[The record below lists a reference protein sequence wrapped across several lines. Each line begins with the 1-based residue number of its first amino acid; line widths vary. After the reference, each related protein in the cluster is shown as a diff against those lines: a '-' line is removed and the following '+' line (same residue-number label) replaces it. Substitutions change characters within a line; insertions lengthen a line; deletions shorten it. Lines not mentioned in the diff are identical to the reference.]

1 MISAVSANENASNI
15 PIEFKDLTPEANETE
30 YFVTGAYEK
39 YPTLKFDENRLSEEY
54 WVGGISYI
62 YKENSTSPNTY
73 KNSVFNRSID
83 GNATIQIALNK
94 NATGLI
100 YFSFLNGTPLELNNG
115 SVQYKLTDLERGHYT
130 FSYYYSGDDNYN
142 DGVSNMDFV
151 IPSLTT
157 SMTLN
162 NDNITMFYKDGTK
175 LEATLK
181 DQWGTPLTN
190 RNVSFTING
199 VKYQRQS
206 NENGTAS
213 INLNTNPGKY
223 DIITHYSGS
232 TSTAGNIS
240 YSTLTVLPTITGE
253 DITKIYKNGTQYYV
267 KALSSNGTALANQ
280 TINFN
285 INGVFY
291 NRTTDANGSARL
303 NINLIS
309 GDYIITAK
317 NLNDNCTI
325 SNNITVKPTIISDD
339 LIKIY
344 KNESQFNVQALTTN
358 GTPLA
363 NKNLTFNINGVFYN
377 RTTDSEG
384 NAKLNI
390 NLNPGT
396 YIITTQNPNDKSKI
410 SNTITVTPY
419 LFTADLVKYYKSS
432 SRFTA
437 RLVDASYK
445 AIANQNVVFKLNG
458 VEYTRTTDNEGEA
471 SIAINLIPGEYGI
484 TTSSN
489 GYVVNNDIKVL
500 PTLIDSNPENSTI
513 NLDEGE
519 FYNVTV
525 IDGEGNPYPNQ
536 EVKFKYLTWETTLKT
551 NENGTVSFE
560 GNRINQM
567 NELTIEYNGYT
578 IHNTVLFKKYPYV
591 IYDKLYDNVYSRIY
605 ENPDL
610 YSYLTN

>member
-30 YFVTGAYEK
+30 YFITGAYEK
-39 YPTLKFDENRLSEEY
+39 YPKLKFNEDKLSEEY
-54 WVGGISYI
+54 WVGGIL
-62 YKENSTSPNTY
+62 YKENSTMPNTTY

-115 SVQYKLTDLERGHYT
+115 SVQYKLTGLERGHYT

-142 DGVSNMDFV
+142 DGVSTMDFV

-162 NDNITMFYKDGTK
+162 NDNITMYYKDGTK
-175 LEATLK
+175 LESTLK
-181 DQWGTPLTN
+181 DQWGTALTN
-190 RNVSFTING
+190 RTVTFTING
-199 VKYQRQS
+199 VKYTRQS

-267 KALSSNGTALANQ
+267 KALSNNGTPLANQ

-551 NENGTVSFE
+551 NEN
-560 GNRINQM
+560 
-567 NELTIEYNGYT
+567 
-578 IHNTVLFKKYPYV
+578 
-591 IYDKLYDNVYSRIY
+591 
-605 ENPDL
+605 
-610 YSYLTN
+610 

>member
-15 PIEFKDLTPEANETE
+15 PIEFKDLTPETNEDE
-30 YFVTGAYEK
+30 YYVTGAYEK

-54 WVGGISYI
+54 WVGGIL
-62 YKENSTSPNTY
+62 YKENSTSPNTTY

-100 YFSFLNGTPLELNNG
+100 YFSFLNGTPIELKNG
-115 SVQYKLTDLERGHYT
+115 SVQYKLTDLKRGHYT

-157 SMTLN
+157 SITLN

-175 LEATLK
+175 LEAELK

-267 KALSSNGTALANQ
+267 TALSSNGTPLANK

-432 SRFTA
+432 S
-437 RLVDASYK
+437 
-445 AIANQNVVFKLNG
+445 
-458 VEYTRTTDNEGEA
+458 
-471 SIAINLIPGEYGI
+471 
-484 TTSSN
+484 
-489 GYVVNNDIKVL
+489 
-500 PTLIDSNPENSTI
+500 DSP
-513 NLDEGE
+513 
-519 FYNVTV
+519 
-525 IDGEGNPYPNQ
+525 
-536 EVKFKYLTWETTLKT
+536 
-551 NENGTVSFE
+551 
-560 GNRINQM
+560 
-567 NELTIEYNGYT
+567 
-578 IHNTVLFKKYPYV
+578 
-591 IYDKLYDNVYSRIY
+591 
-605 ENPDL
+605 PD
-610 YSYLTN
+610 